1 MSRKEIESVE
11 KVKTNM
17 VLSQRIGDV
26 IYSGGV
32 LKMNDCVELP
42 CEVAQELVK
51 AFPELRIVK

>member
-1 MSRKEIESVE
+1 
-11 KVKTNM
+11 M

-26 IYSGGV
+26 VYAGGV

>member
-1 MSRKEIESVE
+1 MSRKESESAE
-11 KVKTNM
+11 KVETNM

-26 IYSGGV
+26 IYPGGV

-51 AFPELRIVK
+51 AFPEIRIVK

>member
-1 MSRKEIESVE
+1 
-11 KVKTNM
+11 M

-26 IYSGGV
+26 IYPGGV

-51 AFPELRIVK
+51 AFPEIRIVK